1 MFHLVCLES
10 PLDTYFFSQ
19 YSHLIFRI
27 KECVLYVFS
36 ESQAN
41 QQFLNFK
48 IYFIWI
54 YYMVPKIYID
64 FEDMFTNFTLNFECI
79 YFIFKSHIS
88 NSMLI
93 MFHLVCLQSPFF
105 LSPHFDVYFCS
116 YIINGYNMFLYIYI
130 QCKNLITFFAFNFDN
145 MFTYMCC
152 LKILLGLQATV
163 QFKQYDVLSVVS

>member
-1 MFHLVCLES
+1 MFTSMSCLRILLGYRESHYSNSILMMFHLVCLES

-64 FEDMFTNFTLNFECI
+64 FEDTFTNFTLNFKCI

-93 MFHLVCLQSPFF
+93 VFHLVCL
-105 LSPHFDVYFCS
+105 
-116 YIINGYNMFLYIYI
+116 
-130 QCKNLITFFAFNFDN
+130 
-145 MFTYMCC
+145 
-152 LKILLGLQATV
+152 
-163 QFKQYDVLSVVS
+163 